1 MAEEMEEIKKTLKEI
16 ERRLSAIE
24 ESLRVAPPAV
34 PVAGLQVIRTIEE
47 ERGVRLVEA
56 IDEVG
61 WRVYAVIDREG
72 ESHRYAK
79 LNSAKRAFRYYVAV

>member
-1 MAEEMEEIKKTLKEI
+1 LEEIKRTLKAI

-56 IDEVG
+56 IDAVG
-61 WRVYAVIDREG
+61 WRVFAVVDREG
-72 ESHRYAK
+72 RSHRYAK
-79 LNSAKRAFRYYVAV
+79 LKSARRAFRYYVAV